1 MDAANALIK
10 ETQVAL
16 KNIAGLNALVNK
28 QQQSVIQIKEEYHA
42 KFATILQ
49 IIYQRKR
56 LAYFNNHIAITTLNL
71 ANKGKKI
78 N

>member
-1 MDAANALIK
+1 MVDVANALVK
-10 ETQVAL
+10 ETQVIL
-16 KNIAGLNALVNK
+16 KNIVGPDVNK
-28 QQQSVIQIKEEYHA
+28 QQRGVIWVKEEYHA

-49 IIYQRKR
+49 IIYQQER
-56 LAYFNNHIAITTLNL
+56 LIYFSNHIDITLNL